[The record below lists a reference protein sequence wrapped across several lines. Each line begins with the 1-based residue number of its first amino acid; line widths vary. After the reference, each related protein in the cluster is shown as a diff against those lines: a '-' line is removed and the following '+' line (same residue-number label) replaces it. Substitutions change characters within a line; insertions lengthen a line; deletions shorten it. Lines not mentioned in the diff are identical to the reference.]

1 MSYRRF
7 YLTLKEAGLD
17 DIELSKE
24 IAQDFIEL
32 SPLQTQTFPHTHS
45 CLEYLKNKDYQLH
58 IITNGFNE
66 VQGRFYSLGADIG
79 RLEQQIQHNK
89 ERCTQLSQ
97 DLLQVNSSVQ
107 GAEQHINSDNSK
119 LKELSSELEE
129 IQREIDNSTLNK
141 FLNNLQ
147 SRIFSNLSRDI
158 SDLLF
163 SEEGGTG
170 GTIELEGNSISFS
183 NDGEYITLTV
193 IDENGNITEVKIP
206 IGIFGVCTSDDCGV

>member
-1 MSYRRF
+1 MNKQSEAIAIF
-7 YLTLKEAGLD
+7 GIVFVLSIVALNVNASPIIHEFKNPSFNGIGASAHYLTIDEQETKRRD
-17 DIELSKE
+17 ELAE
-24 IAQDFIEL
+24 
-32 SPLQTQTFPHTHS
+32 
-45 CLEYLKNKDYQLH
+45 
-58 IITNGFNE
+58 
-66 VQGRFYSLGADIG
+66 R
-79 RLEQQIQHNK
+79 IQ
-89 ERCTQLSQ
+89 
-97 DLLQVNSSVQ
+97 
-107 GAEQHINSDNSK
+107 
-119 LKELSSELEE
+119 SELEE

-183 NDGEYITLTV
+183 NDGYNITLTV
-193 IDENGNITEVKIP
+193 IDENGTITEIVIP

>member
-1 MSYRRF
+1 MNKKSEAIAIF
-7 YLTLKEAGLD
+7 GIVFVLSIVALNVNASPIIHEFKNPSFNGIGASAHYLTIDEQETKRRD
-17 DIELSKE
+17 ELAE
-24 IAQDFIEL
+24 
-32 SPLQTQTFPHTHS
+32 
-45 CLEYLKNKDYQLH
+45 
-58 IITNGFNE
+58 
-66 VQGRFYSLGADIG
+66 R
-79 RLEQQIQHNK
+79 IQ
-89 ERCTQLSQ
+89 
-97 DLLQVNSSVQ
+97 
-107 GAEQHINSDNSK
+107 
-119 LKELSSELEE
+119 SELEE

-183 NDGEYITLTV
+183 NDGYNITLTV
-193 IDENGNITEVKIP
+193 IDENGTITEIVIP

>member
-1 MSYRRF
+1 MYKKSETIVIIAIVF
-7 YLTLKEAGLD
+7 VLSVVAVNVNASPIVHEFKNPSFNGIGASAHYLTIDEQETKRRD
-17 DIELSKE
+17 ELAE
-24 IAQDFIEL
+24 
-32 SPLQTQTFPHTHS
+32 
-45 CLEYLKNKDYQLH
+45 
-58 IITNGFNE
+58 
-66 VQGRFYSLGADIG
+66 R
-79 RLEQQIQHNK
+79 IQ
-89 ERCTQLSQ
+89 
-97 DLLQVNSSVQ
+97 
-107 GAEQHINSDNSK
+107 
-119 LKELSSELEE
+119 SELEE

-158 SDLLF
+158 SDMLF
-163 SEEGGTG
+163 SEDGGTG